1 MYFIAS
7 NYRRN
12 NIIMFSLNWTNN
24 VLQNSVTNHNDD
36 RGLPA
41 AQSSNK
47 DILVWCELQD
57 PSLVCTL
64 ICWDTTTTAKFL
76 ISHHPGH
83 LHWSY
88 RDLPV
93 HISNLSLACFFIFHT
108 FFFDKQYRFLLLF
121 RILFLIFLLLMW
133 TDPVKILTSVNIFC
147 LFHSMFSYVSWY
159 FFGLTKV
166 FTYRDL
172 F

>member
-12 NIIMFSLNWTNN
+12 NIIMFSRNWTNN

-57 PSLVCTL
+57 LSLVCTL

-93 HISNLSLACFFIFHT
+93 HISNLSLDCFFIFHT

-121 RILFLIFLLLMW
+121 SHFSSFNVDGSSEDPDKRKYFLFVSFNVQLCLMIFFW
-133 TDPVKILTSVNIFC
+133 P
-147 LFHSMFSYVSWY
+147 Y
-159 FFGLTKV
+159 
-166 FTYRDL
+166 
-172 F
+172 